1 MRGHEAP
8 QAAALADGA
17 PGSREGAGRSAVPG
31 AGPRITEFAQAAR
44 AARHNGGPGQEPGSP
59 VQARG

>member
-17 PGSREGAGRSAVPG
+17 PGSLAGAGRSAVPG
-31 AGPRITEFAQAAR
+31 AEI
-44 AARHNGGPGQEPGSP
+44 
-59 VQARG
+59 V

>member
-31 AGPRITEFAQAAR
+31 AVIPIPEFAQAAR
-44 AARHNGGPGQEPGSP
+44 AARRNGNPGREPWKP
-59 VQARG
+59 VRVRG